1 MLRNTFFLCFLVC
14 IGASCSNLNSNQEK
28 NNTTQ
33 SVLSKDSAEL
43 KTNSG
48 KDYLEIGFNLMKGE
62 TIGEIKIGLTYER
75 VIELL
80 GEPEEVT
87 KVEMS
92 QVDGSFYQSISYS
105 KKGIEIVFVIDSDSV
120 KKVSNF
126 LIRSP
131 CSLKTSK
138 KIGIGSSYEEVEN
151 AYKESINPEF
161 SDTESIVVGTVYG
174 GIVFSLENRK
184 VKTIYIGISAD

>member
-1 MLRNTFFLCFLVC
+1 
-14 IGASCSNLNSNQEK
+14 
-28 NNTTQ
+28 
-33 SVLSKDSAEL
+33 
-43 KTNSG
+43 
-48 KDYLEIGFNLMKGE
+48 MKGE
-62 TIGEIKIGLTYER
+62 TIGEIKTGLTYER

-105 KKGIEIVFVIDSDSV
+105 KKGIEIVFVIDSDTV

-126 LIRSP
+126 LIKSP

-161 SDTESIVVGTVYG
+161 SDTESIVAGKVYG

>member
-1 MLRNTFFLCFLVC
+1 MLRNTFFLCCLVC
-14 IGASCSNLNSNQEK
+14 IVASCSNLNSNQEK
-28 NNTTQ
+28 NNSTQ
-33 SVLSKDSAEL
+33 SVLRKDSAEL

-48 KDYLEIGFNLMKGE
+48 KDYLEIGFNLMKSE
-62 TIGEIKIGLTYER
+62 TIGEIKTGITYER
-75 VIELL
+75 VIELI
-80 GEPEEVT
+80 GKPEEES

-92 QVDGSFYQSISYS
+92 QVDGSYYQSINYS
-105 KKGIEIVFVIDSDSV
+105 KKGIEIVLVVDSV
-120 KKVSNF
+120 KKVSNI
-126 LIRSP
+126 LINKP

-138 KIGIGSSYEEVEN
+138 QIGIGSSFDEVQN

-184 VKTIYIGISAD
+184 VKTIYVGISAD